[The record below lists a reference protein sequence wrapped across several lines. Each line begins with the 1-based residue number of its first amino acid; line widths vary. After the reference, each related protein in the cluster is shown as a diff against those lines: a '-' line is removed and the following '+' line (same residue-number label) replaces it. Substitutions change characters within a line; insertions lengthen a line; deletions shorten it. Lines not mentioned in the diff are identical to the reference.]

1 MKKWKRIGYIVLLAI
16 VVVLSFTIYTNASK
30 NNGKTQK
37 DKTFS
42 EIKFVETKI
51 ANLLN
56 TMNHIESRNYGVVTS
71 ELSKE
76 TTQKSSG
83 GSSSGSQSGG
93 GSSGGGTSGGQSSGG
108 GSSSGGE
115 SSGGGSSSGGEGS
128 GGQSSGEQGAAD
140 SSSQGKT
147 EEEEKNKKFELKSKG
162 VLTNTEDINWDSV
175 KSEIENLYTSL
186 PSITIDLYQLNINQE
201 DVLAFNT
208 EIDKLT
214 GVVKDEKKE
223 ETLSQLTKV
232 YEYIPKF
239 LRSSGQEEL
248 YTTLIETKLNVF
260 KAYAKLDTDNWQE
273 ISKDM
278 KNAIDSYSKLLTN
291 TEIEARKQYNISK
304 AYIMLNELQN
314 AVNLQDTSVFLI
326 KYKNLLEEMNNI

>member
-1 MKKWKRIGYIVLLAI
+1 MKKWKRIGYIVLFAI

-30 NNGKTQK
+30 DNSKTQK
-37 DKTFS
+37 EKTFS

-56 TMNHIESRNYGVVTS
+56 TMNNIEARNYGIVTS

-76 TTQKSSG
+76 TTQKSNG
-83 GSSSGSQSGG
+83 GNSSSGSQSGG
-93 GSSGGGTSGGQSSGG
+93 GGESSGGQSSGG
-108 GSSSGGE
+108 SGSSSGG
-115 SSGGGSSSGGEGS
+115 SSSGEEGS
-128 GGQSSGEQGAAD
+128 GGQSTGEQGASD

-147 EEEEKNKKFELKSKG
+147 EEEENNKKFELKSKG
-162 VLTNTEDINWDSV
+162 VLTNTDDINWDSV

-186 PSITIDLYQLNINQE
+186 PSITIDLYQLNINQQ
-201 DVLAFNT
+201 DVLDFNT

-214 GVVKDEKKE
+214 SVAKDEKKE
-223 ETLSQLTKV
+223 ETLSELTKV

-248 YTTLIETKLNVF
+248 YTILIETKLNVF
-260 KAYAKLDTDNWQE
+260 KAYSKLDGDNWQE

-278 KNAIDSYSKLLTN
+278 KNAIDSYSQLLTN
-291 TEIEARKQYNISK
+291 TQIEARKQYNISK
-304 AYIMLNELQN
+304 TYIMLNELQN
-314 AVNLQDTSVFLI
+314 AINLQDTSVFLI
-326 KYKNLLEEMNNI
+326 KYKNLLEEINNI